1 MVGIK
6 LAKGAG
12 DRVYSTRNTLPAGV
26 RAQVS
31 ALLNLRLADA
41 IDLSGQAKQAHWN
54 VKGPHFIA
62 LHHLFDTVHAAIEQH
77 VDLLAERV
85 VQLGSVAAGTV
96 RLAAEHSTLAEYPRD
111 AVGGTE
117 HVNALA
123 SALADFGARMRETNS
138 AVIGLRDED
147 TADICTEISR
157 DVDKHL
163 WMVEAHVQSRTNGHG
178 LSASP
183 WRGTGDEVVI
193 AGNAPLESI
202 RADFTPSGDNA
213 GDAAPV

>member
-1 MVGIK
+1 MVGVK
-6 LAKGAG
+6 QSNPAG
-12 DRVYSTRNTLPAGV
+12 DRVYSTRNALPGGV
-26 RAQVS
+26 RTEVS

-62 LHHLFDTVHAAIEQH
+62 LHHLFDEVYHAIVGH

-85 VQLGSVAAGTV
+85 VQLGGVAAGTV
-96 RLAAEHSTLAEYPRD
+96 RLAAEHSTLTEYPRD

-123 SALADFGARMRETNS
+123 SALAEFGAHMRETNS
-138 AVIGLRDED
+138 AVVGLRDED

-157 DVDKHL
+157 SVDKNL
-163 WMVEAHVQSRTNGHG
+163 WMVEAHVQSRTNPQG
-178 LSASP
+178 LTTTS
-183 WRGTGDEVVI
+183 WRR
-193 AGNAPLESI
+193 N
-202 RADFTPSGDNA
+202 N
-213 GDAAPV
+213 GDAAGPEPLPGPTA

>member
-1 MVGIK
+1 MAGIT
-6 LAKGAG
+6 LAKPTG
-12 DRVYSTRNTLPAGV
+12 DQVYSTRNSLPAGA

-31 ALLNLRLADA
+31 VLLNVRLADA

-62 LHHLFDTVHAAIEQH
+62 LHHLFDEVHAAIEEH

-85 VQLGSVAAGTV
+85 VQLGGVAAGTV
-96 RLAAEHSTLAEYPRD
+96 RMAAEHSTLAEYPQD

-123 SALADFGARMRETNS
+123 SALAAFGSRMRETNS

-157 DVDKHL
+157 KVDKHL
-163 WMVEAHVQSRTNGHG
+163 WMVEAHVQSRNNATGPATSWYRG
-178 LSASP
+178 KGEPARSQESSSP
-183 WRGTGDEVVI
+183 
-193 AGNAPLESI
+193 ESI
-202 RADFTPSGDNA
+202 TPA
-213 GDAAPV
+213 G

>member
-1 MVGIK
+1 MAGVTMSTP
-6 LAKGAG
+6 AG
-12 DRVYSTRNTLPAGV
+12 DRVYTTRNALPSGV
-26 RAQVS
+26 RTQVS

-41 IDLSGQAKQAHWN
+41 VDLSGQAKQAHWN

-62 LHHLFDTVHAAIEQH
+62 LHHLFDEVYHAIVEH

-85 VQLGSVAAGTV
+85 VQLGGVAAGTV

-123 SALADFGARMRETNS
+123 SALAEFGARMRETNS
-138 AVIGLRDED
+138 AVVGLRDED

-157 DVDKHL
+157 SVDKHL
-163 WMVEAHVQSRTNGHG
+163 WMVEAHVQSRSNT
-178 LSASP
+178 
-183 WRGTGDEVVI
+183 R
-193 AGNAPLESI
+193 
-202 RADFTPSGDNA
+202 
-213 GDAAPV
+213 